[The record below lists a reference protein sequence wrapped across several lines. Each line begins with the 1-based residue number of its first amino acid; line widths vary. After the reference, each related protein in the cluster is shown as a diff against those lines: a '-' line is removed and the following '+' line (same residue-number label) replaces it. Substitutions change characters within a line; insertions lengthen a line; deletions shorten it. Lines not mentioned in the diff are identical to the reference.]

1 MGKVIAAGVVPKL
14 TQQQNVPV
22 FIGKIEFSIHA
33 FGPEHGKTLRCGVI
47 LKVIAKSGYLN
58 GRSIAKGQKVP
69 PDGTSAALWQ
79 IAFRV
84 RQRVLDAFENFI
96 AFFCV

>member
-1 MGKVIAAGVVPKL
+1 VGKVIAAGVVPKL

-58 GRSIAKGQKVP
+58 GRSIAKGQKFHRMEP
-69 PDGTSAALWQ
+69 
-79 IAFRV
+79 V
-84 RQRVLDAFENFI
+84 RHCGKLLFGFDREFWTHLRI
-96 AFFCV
+96 S